1 MHAYIKRWVF
11 WFQQI
16 IPSSGFKCCASAK
29 GEEDQWWG
37 GSWKIA
43 MTKVWTLFHLRSV
56 FFASTQEDGSE
67 SPDSSSDWSESPD
80 SPSEGSDFCEDS
92 SDSDQFVSNTSGS
105 RIIVGVPG
113 ILSWVSLLNILLL
126 LVNVNFSN
134 TVSLLLGHR
143 WIQNCS
149 PENTRFWCWIS
160 PYGHFRQL
168 EVHQVDPASW

>member
-1 MHAYIKRWVF
+1 M
-11 WFQQI
+11 
-16 IPSSGFKCCASAK
+16 
-29 GEEDQWWG
+29 
-37 GSWKIA
+37 
-43 MTKVWTLFHLRSV
+43 FHLRSV

-143 WIQNCS
+143 
-149 PENTRFWCWIS
+149 
-160 PYGHFRQL
+160 
-168 EVHQVDPASW
+168 